1 MQRLAVIMSLIVLY
15 AAFVAHEALVLS
27 PAERLSI
34 RYHYN
39 LVAWEA
45 FNLPSKWVHWL
56 ANATSPIRQTPEE
69 RMATVNDYFGIQGEL
84 GSLQREL
91 EQAVA
96 TGSNQVTE
104 LEERVESVRRRA
116 NTMLPQVEEFLEGGL
131 TEVLRQEGIP
141 LRIGNLMFPPVDFAL
156 DRLPTL
162 LVVSPRD
169 TIRFDQSVLLK
180 PELSPTTRNAIETRI
195 EASDAVSALVEGLG
209 GISTYPT
216 IIASTDLRTSL
227 ILASH
232 EWLHNYLFFRPLG
245 QSYAVDGNM
254 SSINETTANVFGEEL
269 GNLVFSR
276 LTGEPVP
283 TPSEPGPAQPCP
295 DDQFCFNKEM
305 RETRLR
311 VDELL
316 AESRVEDAE
325 AYMEQRRKV
334 FVDNGYYLRRLN
346 QAYFA
351 FHGTYAESGAS
362 ASPVGGLVRE
372 YRDLSPDLGSFIS
385 RVASMSS
392 YERFVTDLDALKG
405 GS

>member
-1 MQRLAVIMSLIVLY
+1 M
-15 AAFVAHEALVLS
+15 
-27 PAERLSI
+27 
-34 RYHYN
+34 
-39 LVAWEA
+39 
-45 FNLPSKWVHWL
+45 
-56 ANATSPIRQTPEE
+56 
-69 RMATVNDYFGIQGEL
+69 
-84 GSLQREL
+84 
-91 EQAVA
+91 A

-116 NTMLPQVEEFLEGGL
+116 NTMLPQVEEFLEGAL

-351 FHGTYAESGAS
+351 FHGTYADSPAS
-362 ASPVGGLVRE
+362 TSSIHSQLKKIREGSPSLASFVHAIA
-372 YRDLSPDLGSFIS
+372 DIS
-385 RVASMSS
+385 T
-392 YERFVTDLDALKG
+392 YEEFTDVFERIGRGDNE
-405 GS
+405 